1 MALILE
7 NEFVVEA
14 GIGTTWDML
23 LDLSRVAQCLPGATI
38 EPAGEDGSYRGTMKV
53 KLGPVSMK
61 YEGVAVLTEVDDTN
75 RTAAFNVQGKETRGQ
90 GTATATIRNSLVSEG
105 TSTRVRVETEMS
117 VTGRPAQFGRGIM
130 QDVAGRMLSDFAA
143 CLSREISAQQASSD
157 SAALV
162 AEEAGPAAPPAAP
175 ITRDDVL
182 DLSGAVGT
190 AVAGRVWRGLGMAA
204 LAAAVAAV
212 VATIVR
218 RVHGRKG
225 TPS

>member
-1 MALILE
+1 
-7 NEFVVEA
+7 VVEA
-14 GIGTTWDML
+14 GIETTWEML

-38 EPAGEDGSYRGTMKV
+38 EPADKDGSYRGTMKV

-61 YEGVAVLTEVDDTN
+61 YEGVAVLTEVDETS

-90 GTATATIRNSLVSEG
+90 GTATATIRNSLVAEG

-162 AEEAGPAAPPAAP
+162 AEEAGLAAAAPV
-175 ITRDDVL
+175 IENDVL

-212 VATIVR
+212 VTTIVR
-218 RVHGRKG
+218 RIHRRKG